1 MFPVCERAGGAKQTS
16 ASQAIPRSQGTDFY
30 QLKQ

>member
-16 ASQAIPRSQGTDFY
+16 ALQAIPRSQGTDFY